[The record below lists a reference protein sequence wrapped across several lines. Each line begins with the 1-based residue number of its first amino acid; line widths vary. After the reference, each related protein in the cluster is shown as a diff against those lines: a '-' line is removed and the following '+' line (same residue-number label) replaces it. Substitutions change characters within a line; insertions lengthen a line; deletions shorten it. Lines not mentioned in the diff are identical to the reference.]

1 MQALQRNRTVRP
13 MDVLAPRTLAEAL
26 RLKAQHPA
34 AQPIQGGTDLMVA
47 LNFDRARPQAILDLN
62 GVAELRG
69 WSRENGS
76 LRLGSGLTYTE
87 AMRGELAGCCRRS
100 PRPRARSG
108 RRRSATAA
116 RSAAT
121 SARPRRRET
130 RCRR

>member
-26 RLKAQHPA
+26 RLKAEHPD

-47 LNFDRARPQAILDLN
+47 LNFDRARPPKLLDLN

-76 LRLGSGLTYTE
+76 LRLGSGASRTVFNPNFGRSNQSCIRLIIS
-87 AMRGELAGCCRRS
+87 AIRPVRRHAS
-100 PRPRARSG
+100 NK
-108 RRRSATAA
+108 
-116 RSAAT
+116 
-121 SARPRRRET
+121 
-130 RCRR
+130 